1 MARIWTRRGPAP
13 RRRRQT
19 PTPAPRRLILD
30 SGAVI
35 ALARGD
41 QRARAFVAR
50 ALELRAPVE
59 MPVVVV
65 AETVRG
71 GPRDAPVNR
80 VLKAVGSVPEAREVH
95 GRIAGNLLGTA
106 SSAAT
111 VDALVVAHAVE
122 AGGAHVLTGYRADL
136 ARLAAPHPEVWIHSL

>member
-1 MARIWTRRGPAP
+1 MASRGTAGF
-13 RRRRQT
+13 
-19 PTPAPRRLILD
+19 PAPRRLILD
-30 SGAVI
+30 AGAVI

-41 QRARAFVAR
+41 PRARAFLAR

-59 MPVVVV
+59 IPVVVV

-80 VLKAVGSVPEAREVH
+80 LLKAVGVVPTAREVH
-95 GRIAGNLLGTA
+95 GRIAGQLLGQA
-106 SSAAT
+106 RSSAT

-122 AGGAHVLTGYRADL
+122 AGGAHVLTGDRKDL
-136 ARLAAPHPEVWIHSL
+136 GQLAAPHPDVWIHAL